1 MQLFLSGR
9 PRASPYCISLVIQSP
24 YPRHGLTKKKAKR
37 PRSNLDLFSDITK
50 MWCHENVVSR
60 KCGVTKMWRRGP
72 RFRCAKSRRADTSS
86 ARGIS
91 DWPLG
96 RRSDLARPIRAGI
109 TNLILAMQEN
119 VFAQLQPGC
128 RSGDCGPRL

>member
-9 PRASPYCISLVIQSP
+9 PRAPPYCISLVIQSP

-37 PRSNLDLFSDITK
+37 PWSNLDLFSDITK
-50 MWCHENVVSR
+50 MWCHENVASATEIQMRQV
-60 KCGVTKMWRRGP
+60 K
-72 RFRCAKSRRADTSS
+72 ADASS
-86 ARGIS
+86 TRGIS

-109 TNLILAMQEN
+109 ANLIWAMQKN
-119 VFAQLQPGC
+119 VFA
-128 RSGDCGPRL
+128 